1 MLLLMLGVAILPL
14 GANAAPPSRPVLL
27 VIPSGQNAIVP
38 VSGNVDTKK
47 ISDLDRIHMAAK
59 AVRAIL
65 NDEAAVDA
73 VLFDMEQPA
82 IQRAV
87 IESKLAGIKDE
98 LTEEQK
104 LKIATMYGA
113 CLL

>member
-1 MLLLMLGVAILPL
+1 MDKLSRRSMLLLMLGVAILPL
-14 GANAAPPSRPVLL
+14 DAIAAPPSRPVLL

-38 VSGNVDTKK
+38 VSGTVDTKK

-73 VLFDMEQPA
+73 VLFD
-82 IQRAV
+82 R
-87 IESKLAGIKDE
+87 
-98 LTEEQK
+98 
-104 LKIATMYGA
+104 
-113 CLL
+113 